1 MKIADKITIKY
12 VKEAYENG
20 DFTPLDLCREI
31 VRRSAETGAWNIWI
45 VEPSM
50 DRLQKHIDRIMDMD
64 RRTAPLWGVPFSIK
78 DNIDLEGL
86 ETTAGCESYA
96 YMPEES
102 ATVVRLLL
110 EAGAIPLG
118 KTNLDQ
124 FATGLV
130 GTRSLY
136 GETHNSLKPELISG
150 GSSSGSAVS
159 VALGLAAFSLGT
171 DTAGSGRVP
180 AALNNLVG
188 FKPTIGAWSSKGVV
202 PACRSLDCVTVF
214 THTTEDAMLVDRIAR
229 AYDESCP
236 QSRKV
241 KQAALTI
248 PGKVLLPEEEPE
260 FFGEF
265 KQLYRDCWDRVLKK
279 VQKLGLSVE
288 YIPNKILYEAAAILY
303 DGPWIAERWAS
314 LGDFIEENQ
323 GKGMV
328 PVTER
333 ILRNGNRTDLKADE
347 VFKAMHRLSELQCE
361 IRKYLEDAV
370 LLLPTAGGTYTIEE
384 VNENPVETNSKMGLY
399 TNHCNLLDL
408 CALGFQ
414 AGFAGEGLP
423 FGVTAF
429 APAGE
434 DGRNMGFAR
443 LYQSLANENIE
454 NKACEDTYKNAF
466 NNIKTVP
473 IAVCGQ
479 HMRGMLL
486 EGQLLELGAEFD
498 REAATAA
505 EYKLYKLDTVPV
517 KPGLLHV
524 NQGGK
529 SIELE
534 IWNIP
539 VERLGEFLM
548 KISSPLGLGRV
559 RLESGEEVIGFLCE
573 DYAAKGQTDISE
585 LGSFRKFTQNS

>member
-1 MKIADKITIKY
+1 MKIADKITIEY
-12 VKEAYENG
+12 VKKAYETG
-20 DFTPLDLCREI
+20 DFTPYDLCREI
-31 VRRSAETGAWNIWI
+31 VRRSEEIRAWNIWI

-50 DRLQKHIDRIMDMD
+50 DRLQKQVERIMVMD
-64 RRTAPLWGVPFSIK
+64 RKTTPLWGVPFSIK

-96 YMPEES
+96 YLPKES
-102 ATVVRLLL
+102 ATVVRLLM
-110 EAGAIPLG
+110 EAGAIPVG

-136 GETHNSLKPELISG
+136 GATHNSLKPELISG

-214 THTTEDAMLVDRIAR
+214 THTTEDAMLVDSVAR
-229 AYDESCP
+229 VHDKNCP
-236 QSRKV
+236 QSREV
-241 KQAALTI
+241 KKTVLTI
-248 PGKVLLPEEEPE
+248 PEKILLPEEELE

-265 KQLYRDCWDRVLKK
+265 EVQYRACWEKVLENI
-279 VQKLGLSVE
+279 QKLGLAVE
-288 YIPNKILYEAAAILY
+288 YIPNKILYEAASILY

-314 LGDFIEENQ
+314 LGAFIEENG

-333 ILRNGNRTDLKADE
+333 ILKNGSREDLKAGD
-347 VFKAMHRLSELQCE
+347 VFKAVHRLSELQCE
-361 IRKYLEDAV
+361 IRRYLKGGV

-384 VNENPVETNSKMGLY
+384 VNSNPVETNSKMGLY

-408 CALGFQ
+408 CAVSFQ
-414 AGFAGEGLP
+414 AGFAGDKLP
-423 FGVTAF
+423 FGMTAF

-434 DGRNMGFAR
+434 DGLNLGLAR
-443 LYQSLANENIE
+443 LYQALANCD
-454 NKACEDTYKNAF
+454 KAGKE
-466 NNIKTVP
+466 TVP

-479 HMRGMLL
+479 HMRGMKL
-486 EGQLLELGAEFD
+486 ESQLLELGAEFD
-498 REAATAA
+498 REAVTAP

-524 NQGGK
+524 NQEGN

-534 IWNIP
+534 VWNIP
-539 VERLGEFLM
+539 VERLGEFLL
-548 KISSPLGLGRV
+548 KIKAPLGLGQV
-559 RLESGEEVIGFLCE
+559 RLESGEEILGFLCE
-573 DYAAKGQTDISE
+573 EYATKGQSDISE
-585 LGSFRKFTQNS
+585 LGSFKKFTQNS

>member
-1 MKIADKITIKY
+1 MKIADKITIGY
-12 VKEAYENG
+12 VKRAYETG
-20 DFTPLDLCREI
+20 DFTPYDLCREI
-31 VRRSAETGAWNIWI
+31 VRRSEETRAWNIWI

-50 DRLQKHIDRIMDMD
+50 DRLQKQVERIMAMD
-64 RRTAPLWGVPFSIK
+64 RKDAPLWGVPFSIK
-78 DNIDLEGL
+78 DNIDMEGL

-96 YMPEES
+96 YLPEES
-102 ATVVRLLL
+102 ATVVRLLM
-110 EAGAIPLG
+110 EAGAIPVG

-136 GETHNSLKPELISG
+136 GATHNSLRPELISG

-188 FKPTIGAWSSKGVV
+188 FKPTIGAWPSKGVV

-214 THTTEDAMLVDRIAR
+214 THTTEDAMLVDSVAR
-229 AYDESCP
+229 VHDKNCP
-236 QSRKV
+236 QSREV
-241 KQAALTI
+241 KKTVLTI
-248 PGKVLLPEEEPE
+248 PEKILLPEEEPG

-265 KQLYRDCWDRVLKK
+265 QVQYKACWEKVLENI
-279 VQKLGLSVE
+279 QKLGLVIE
-288 YIPNKILYEAAAILY
+288 YIPNKILYEAASILY

-314 LGDFIEENQ
+314 LGAFIEGNG

-333 ILRNGNRTDLKADE
+333 ILKNGSREDLKAGD

-361 IRKYLEDAV
+361 TRKYLEGGV
-370 LLLPTAGGTYTIEE
+370 LLLPTAGGTYTIEA
-384 VNENPVETNSKMGLY
+384 VNANPVETNSKMGLY
-399 TNHCNLLDL
+399 TNHCNLLNL
-408 CALGFQ
+408 CAVSFQ
-414 AGFAGEGLP
+414 AGFAGDKLP
-423 FGVTAF
+423 FGVTSF
-429 APAGE
+429 ALAGE
-434 DGRNMGFAR
+434 DGLNLGLAR
-443 LYQSLANENIE
+443 LYHSFDNENKE
-454 NKACEDTYKNAF
+454 NKVCKDTYKNTC
-466 NNIKTVP
+466 NKGTVP

-479 HMRGMLL
+479 HMRGMKL
-486 EGQLLELGAEFD
+486 ESQLLELGAEFD
-498 REAATAA
+498 REAVTAP

-524 NQGGK
+524 NQPGDR
-529 SIELE
+529 IELE
-534 IWNIP
+534 VWNIP
-539 VERLGEFLM
+539 VGRLGEFLL
-548 KISSPLGLGRV
+548 KIKAPLGLGRV
-559 RLESGEEVIGFLCE
+559 RLEGGEEILGFLCE
-573 DYAAKGQTDISE
+573 EYATRGQTDISE